1 MKRLFGHWCHN
12 HLDVGRTW
20 FLFFGSILSIHRYV
34 WTKLSK
40 HLNYLVTYK
49 STCSDIYTILLPIYY
64 PFLVGSCWLHPNL
77 DPYPTISAGG
87 TCPWHHRQG
96 AAGSFMM
103 DTLNFGW
110 TYSYY
115 IRTIILYLYY
125 GKCRK
130 IKDIIIF
137 RGTADPFFSYD
148 TSQLYSHQMIPVGLI
163 SKSHLAIPP
172 WSPKPLVG
180 NPSIGG
186 TVRCWLNFDDEDHF

>member
-1 MKRLFGHWCHN
+1 MHRARGLGAKLRCQAAAPSLRKASTVSKE
-12 HLDVGRTW
+12 L
-20 FLFFGSILSIHRYV
+20 LEAASIPRERNRNFSIIAHV
-34 WTKLSK
+34 D
-40 HLNYLVTYK
+40 HGK
-49 STCSDIYTILLPIYY
+49 STLCDRLLQTCGVLP
-64 PFLVGSCWLHPNL
+64 PNAPDQFLDGLEVERARGI
-77 DPYPTISAGG
+77 T
-87 TCPWHHRQG
+87 

-172 WSPKPLVG
+172 
-180 NPSIGG
+180 
-186 TVRCWLNFDDEDHF
+186 